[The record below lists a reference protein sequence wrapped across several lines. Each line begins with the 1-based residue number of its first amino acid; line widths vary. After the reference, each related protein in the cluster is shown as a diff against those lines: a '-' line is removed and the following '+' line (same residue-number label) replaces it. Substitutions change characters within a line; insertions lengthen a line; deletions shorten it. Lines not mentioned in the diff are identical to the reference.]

1 MSQNIQLIG
10 RIFLTFDIKTNTGL
24 HIGGSDEGIGIGGVD
39 KTVIRDTIT
48 NQPYI
53 PGSSLRGK
61 VRSLT
66 EKYFNLEQNNK
77 IGKIFIHT
85 CGANAR
91 SEVEKQAASEKY
103 QKCDVCQI
111 YGVPGEMGFSTPT
124 RLIVRDVKMG
134 AESVTELQK
143 LSTDLPFTESK
154 TEVAIDRVTS
164 AASPRQME
172 RVPAGVTF
180 GAAEMVYSLYDGAG
194 CDSQTDLERFK
205 TVITGLQ
212 LLEDDYLGGLG
223 SRGSGKVELINI
235 KVELKSAHD
244 YDQRSMVGE
253 YSSLQELVNNYDA
266 LKAKLAGAL

>member
-1 MSQNIQLIG
+1 MTKIQLTK
-10 RIFLTFDIKTNTGL
+10 RIFLTFDIKTTTGL

-39 KTVIRDTIT
+39 KTVIRDKIT

-61 VRSLT
+61 IRSLT
-66 EKYFNLEQNNK
+66 EKYNGLPQNNSIGSNVK
-77 IGKIFIHT
+77 IHSCDDPNNYET
-85 CGANAR
+85 
-91 SEVEKQAASEKY
+91 
-103 QKCDVCQI
+103 CDVCQI
-111 YGVPGEMGFSTPT
+111 YGVSGKDKFSKPT
-124 RLIVRDVKMG
+124 RLIVRDVQMS
-134 AESVTELQK
+134 EVSVKKLRELR
-143 LSTDLPFTESK
+143 TDLPFTESK

-172 RVPAGVTF
+172 RVPAGVIF
-180 GAAEMVYSLYDGAG
+180 GAAELVYSLYDGAG
-194 CDSQTDLERFK
+194 CDSQTDLDRFK

-244 YDQRSMVGE
+244 YDQRSLAGE

-266 LKAKLAGAL
+266 LKAKLAGVL